1 MGVDFGL
8 GLFFIVLGGAMEGSF
23 SLPLKYTP
31 KWEWE
36 NTWGACSL
44 LALLLV
50 PWPLALLT
58 VPNLWEVFRAASSS
72 ALVDALVFGAGWG
85 IGGIFFGL
93 GLDAL
98 GMSLGLSLMMGLV
111 A

>member
-72 ALVDALVFGAGWG
+72 ALVAALVFGAGWG
-85 IGGIFFGL
+85 IGGIFFWLSFG
-93 GLDAL
+93 GF
-98 GMSLGLSLMMGLV
+98 GMVVGFFLL
-111 A
+111 